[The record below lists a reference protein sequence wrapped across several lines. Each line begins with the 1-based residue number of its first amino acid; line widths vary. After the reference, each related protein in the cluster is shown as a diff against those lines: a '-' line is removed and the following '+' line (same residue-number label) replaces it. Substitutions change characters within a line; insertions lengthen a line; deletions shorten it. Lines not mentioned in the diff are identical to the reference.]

1 MKEIPLLEI
10 HRANQKIH
18 EQLTAAN
25 DRVKE
30 LERVNLE
37 LAANVEACCELTEMD
52 MGSAIDRIFEID
64 NTESAQ
70 LLNKFAIEQ
79 QVKFGRDL
87 LENKLEWCEEI
98 GSVQVSDIDWEVQ
111 KLEEQLRKEQE

>member
-1 MKEIPLLEI
+1 MTTDDLVLEI
-10 HRANQKIH
+10 ERLKKENKILIDSYGSLS
-18 EQLTAAN
+18 E
-25 DRVKE
+25 DYVE
-30 LERVNLE
+30 LQHKQAL
-37 LAANVEACCELTEMD
+37 
-52 MGSAIDRIFEID
+52 ID
-64 NTESAQ
+64 
-70 LLNKFAIEQ
+70 LNKFAIEQ